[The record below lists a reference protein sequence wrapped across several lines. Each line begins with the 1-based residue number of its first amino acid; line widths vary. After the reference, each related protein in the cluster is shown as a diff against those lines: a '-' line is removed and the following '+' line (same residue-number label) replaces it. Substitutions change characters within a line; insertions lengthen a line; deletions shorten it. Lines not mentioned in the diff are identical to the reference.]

1 MNIKNKE
8 VNMNKKDLRIFKNIP
23 DLHTKRL
30 LLRKIRISDCDDV
43 FEYASDPEVS
53 KYLLWSAHCT
63 WFYTRDYLFNINL
76 MYSKCRFYDWGI
88 EYCGKMIG
96 TVGFTSF
103 DFNNNSAEIG
113 YVLNRRFWHN
123 GIASEAVRRIIVFA
137 FEELHLDKLVA
148 KYMLENQASLRVAKA
163 VGMIE
168 VVGKKENIFFKET
181 SIDIGTVELT
191 KEAYLN
197 NKRNF

>member
-1 MNIKNKE
+1 
-8 VNMNKKDLRIFKNIP
+8 
-23 DLHTKRL
+23 
-30 LLRKIRISDCDDV
+30 
-43 FEYASDPEVS
+43 
-53 KYLLWSAHCT
+53 
-63 WFYTRDYLFNINL
+63 
-76 MYSKCRFYDWGI
+76 
-88 EYCGKMIG
+88 MIG

-123 GIASEAVRRIIVFA
+123 GIESEAVRRIIVFA